1 MNEGFRILVVDSAS
15 TAPLGGNR
23 PCREARQADRRGG
36 VWSIG
41 EVLAE
46 LLPRYASLAPRGA
59 ELAAFPRV
67 IADWHPS
74 EAELVSV

>member
-1 MNEGFRILVVDSAS
+1 
-15 TAPLGGNR
+15 
-23 PCREARQADRRGG
+23 
-36 VWSIG
+36 
-41 EVLAE
+41 LAE

>member
-1 MNEGFRILVVDSAS
+1 MNEGFGVQVADSAS
-15 TAPLGGNR
+15 MAPFGENR
-23 PCREARQADRRGG
+23 PCGEAKQADRRGG
-36 VWSIG
+36 VWSMG

-74 EAELVSV
+74 KAELVPV